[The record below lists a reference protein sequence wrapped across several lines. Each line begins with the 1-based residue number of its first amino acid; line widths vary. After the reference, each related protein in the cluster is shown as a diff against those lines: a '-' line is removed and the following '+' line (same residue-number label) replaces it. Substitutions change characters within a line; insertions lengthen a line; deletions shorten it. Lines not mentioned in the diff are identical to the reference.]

1 MSRSEQVEN
10 HLDRIEGSERN
21 FNEKSVPVAH
31 STIPEARK
39 LESLELTSLIA
50 L

>member
-1 MSRSEQVEN
+1 MCRTEKVEN

-21 FNEKSVPVAH
+21 LNEKGVPVAH

-39 LESLELTSLIA
+39 LEGFEFASLIA